1 MEWEKIEML
10 HICMC
15 FSSWCLLLWF
25 FESILLHFINWVCNI
40 RDWLV
45 HYVFTKNNIS
55 RQFLGNL
62 FDVFILIRVIR
73 NWVSTRSRI
82 VHVELYFTVIHA
94 LYKQALGKDRPWTVQ
109 PAWWLRYVATKQK
122 RKHEGKSRE
131 RKKLEPVVRCVWVHL
146 AVVVLRA
153 FLIRFYNHTP
163 LLLPLWHCLLQS
175 YFMHVSLKCSFYS
188 RPMCHANG
196 PPTEWL
202 KQPQQE
208 EKDRKSNKNEHRLL
222 HTNMATC
229 FQRDIWWKF
238 ETPVA
243 RLTL

>member
-1 MEWEKIEML
+1 MYLFWFVLFVTESPPVRA
-10 HICMC
+10 
-15 FSSWCLLLWF
+15 SSTW
-25 FESILLHFINWVCNI
+25 SFIS
-40 RDWLV
+40 LS
-45 HYVFTKNNIS
+45 FT
-55 RQFLGNL
+55 L
-62 FDVFILIRVIR
+62 
-73 NWVSTRSRI
+73 STS
-82 VHVELYFTVIHA
+82 
-94 LYKQALGKDRPWTVQ
+94 RPWAKIDLGRVQ

-163 LLLPLWHCLLQS
+163 LLLPLWRCLLQS

-196 PPTEWL
+196 LPTEWL

-229 FQRDIWWKF
+229 FSGTFDENSKH
-238 ETPVA
+238 P
-243 RLTL
+243 